1 MDFGL
6 KGKIAFVTGSSAG
19 IGRQTAVLYG
29 QLGAKVAVTFH
40 SDEAGA
46 AATVEE
52 IKRHGSE
59 VCSSPPLLLHL
70 YVADQ
75 RCAVMMQAI
84 AVRYDLESPE
94 SIKAAVDAV
103 VAKWGRIDVF
113 VANAVRW
120 PDFSDLAP
128 LHAIPVDSWLPVIR
142 HNIVRGHLS
151 LSLSRVMDSSLFID

>member
-19 IGRQTAVLYG
+19 IGRQAALLFG

-40 SDEAGA
+40 SDEAGG

-59 VCSSPPLLLHL
+59 VCSPHHCYFLAFVLLIR
-70 YVADQ
+70 A
-75 RCAVMMQAI
+75 CAVMMQAI
-84 AVRYDLESPE
+84 ALRYDLESPE

-120 PDFSDLAP
+120 QSCSDLAP
-128 LHAIPVDSWLPVIR
+128 LHTTPVDTWLPVIR
-142 HNIVRGHLS
+142 HNIVRCQDRKS
-151 LSLSRVMDSSLFID
+151 VV